1 MASSVGSVSVTS
13 PVERRWEVRQVVLN
27 WLFDQALHGRRM
39 PVLSAESITAAV
51 DWAGQQ
57 LTTDE
62 VNQASGWL
70 KDQGLIEGQGVWGG
84 GIPRPRLTSLGEAAA
99 ESKRSLR
106 EQFSIDASGDPRPE
120 ASTGD
125 AVPSAIFLVHGRD
138 SAAKFEVARWLEQ
151 RVGADVVI
159 LDEQAHRGRTIIEK
173 FQDYADAAKF
183 AVVLLTKDDV
193 GGAQGQAQHPRA
205 RQNVIFEMG
214 YFFGKLGRDR
224 VAVLNDGVEQPSD
237 FVGLGYISYS
247 GNWKDE
253 LAKELTAAGF
263 AVTAG

>member
-1 MASSVGSVSVTS
+1 
-13 PVERRWEVRQVVLN
+13 
-27 WLFDQALHGRRM
+27 M
-39 PVLSAESITAAV
+39 PVLTAESVGAST
-51 DWAGQQ
+51 DLPGQQ

-62 VNQASGWL
+62 VNQASDWL
-70 KDQGLIEGQGVWGG
+70 KDQGLIEGQAVWGG
-84 GIPRPRLTSLGEAAA
+84 GIPRPSLTSLGEGVA

-106 EQFSIDASGDPRPE
+106 EQFSLDTPSDPRADDPVSE
-120 ASTGD
+120 N
-125 AVPSAIFLVHGRD
+125 VPSAIFLVHGRD

-159 LDEQAHRGRTIIEK
+159 LDEQANRGRTIIQK
-173 FQDYADAAKF
+173 FQDHADAAKF

-193 GGAQGQAQHPRA
+193 GGAHGEEQHPRA

-214 YFFGKLGRDR
+214 YFFGKLGLDR

-253 LAKELTAAGF
+253 LARELSAAGF
-263 AVTAG
+263 AVNAG